1 MAESEKADWN
11 FFHKMRIGIL
21 TLPLHTNYGGIL
33 QAYALQTVL
42 ERMGHDVCVIDK
54 RRKPLRLPLWKAP
67 LVYGKR
73 VLKNLA
79 GHSFP
84 IFYEQKVNRE
94 ENIVRQNTDKF
105 INRYVKRYIIDD
117 FSELKESDFDAIIV
131 GSDQIWRPKF
141 FKDRIEDAYLKFAEG
156 WNIKRIAYAAS
167 FGTDE
172 WEYSVAQTK
181 ECARLLK
188 LFDAV
193 SVREASGVDL
203 CREHFGVESRHVLDP
218 TMLLSMEDYVRLF
231 EAAHTPKSPG
241 TLLCYILDET
251 TEKAALVEN
260 IAKERGLAPFR
271 INSKV
276 EDRIAPVAER
286 IQPSVEQWLRGFYD
300 AEFVVTDS
308 FHACVFSI
316 LFNKCFVAVGNDER
330 GQARFTSLFNMFGI
344 EADFK
349 SAYLVDW
356 KQANNRL
363 NKYRQESV
371 YQLERINVF

>member
-1 MAESEKADWN
+1 MK
-11 FFHKMRIGIL
+11 IGIL

-42 ERMGHDVCVIDK
+42 ERMGHEVCLIEK
-54 RRKPLRLPLWKAP
+54 KRKPLRLPMWKAP

-79 GHSFP
+79 GHPYP

-94 ENIVRQNTDKF
+94 EPITRQNTDLF
-105 INRYVKRYIIDD
+105 IKRYIKRRIVND
-117 FSELKESDFDAIIV
+117 FSELKESDFDAIVV
-131 GSDQIWRPKF
+131 GSDQIWRPKYF
-141 FKDRIEDAYLKFAEG
+141 NGNIEDAYLKFAEG

-172 WEYSVAQTK
+172 WEYTAAQTK

-188 LFDAV
+188 QFDAV

-203 CREHFGVESRHVLDP
+203 CRKHFDVEARHVLDP
-218 TMLLSMEDYVRLF
+218 TMLLTAEDYIRLF
-231 EAAHTPKSPG
+231 ETAGTPKSPG

-251 TEKAALVEN
+251 PEKATLIER
-260 IAKERGLAPFR
+260 IAQKRKLATFR

-276 EDRIAPVAER
+276 EDKTAPIAER
-286 IQPSVEQWLRGFYD
+286 IQPPVEQWLRGFHD

-316 LFNKCFVAVGNDER
+316 LFQKPFFVMGNKGR
-330 GQARFTSLFNMFGI
+330 GLSRFTSLLGLFSLEDRLISTVAETDSLETAIQWNNI
-344 EADFK
+344 ETTLNILRQK
-349 SAYLVDW
+349 STDV
-356 KQANNRL
+356 
-363 NKYRQESV
+363 
-371 YQLERINVF
+371 II

>member
-1 MAESEKADWN
+1 
-11 FFHKMRIGIL
+11 MRIGIL

-42 ERMGHDVCVIDK
+42 ERLGHEVCLIEK
-54 RRKPLRLPLWKAP
+54 KRKPLRLPMWKAP

-79 GHSFP
+79 GHPYP

-94 ENIVRQNTDKF
+94 EPITRQNTDLF
-105 INRYVKRYIIDD
+105 IKRYIKRRIVND
-117 FSELKESDFDAIIV
+117 FSELKESDFDAIVV
-131 GSDQIWRPKF
+131 GSDQIWRPKYF
-141 FKDRIEDAYLKFAEG
+141 NGNIEDAYLKFAEG

-172 WEYSVAQTK
+172 WEYTAAQTK

-188 LFDAV
+188 QFDAV

-203 CREHFGVESRHVLDP
+203 CRKHFGVEARHVLDP
-218 TMLLSMEDYVRLF
+218 TMLLSAEDYIRLF
-231 EAAHTPKSPG
+231 ETAGTPKSPG

-251 TEKAALVEN
+251 PEKATLIER
-260 IAKERGLAPFR
+260 IAKERKLATFR

-276 EDRIAPVAER
+276 EDKTAPITER
-286 IQPSVEQWLRGFYD
+286 IQPPVEQWLRGFHD
-300 AEFVVTDS
+300 AELVVTDS

-316 LFNKCFVAVGNDER
+316 LFHKLFFVVGNKKR
-330 GQARFTSLFNMFGI
+330 GLSRFTSLLGMFGLEDRLI
-344 EADFK
+344 STVTETDSFETEIQWDSIDTPLDTLRQK
-349 SAYLVDW
+349 STDV
-356 KQANNRL
+356 
-363 NKYRQESV
+363 
-371 YQLERINVF
+371 II

>member
-1 MAESEKADWN
+1 MK
-11 FFHKMRIGIL
+11 IGIL

-42 ERMGHDVCVIDK
+42 ERMGHEVCLIEK
-54 RRKPLRLPLWKAP
+54 KRKPLRLPMWKAP

-79 GHSFP
+79 GHPYP

-94 ENIVRQNTDKF
+94 EPITRQNTDLF
-105 INRYVKRYIIDD
+105 IKRYIKRRIVND
-117 FSELKESDFDAIIV
+117 FSELKESDFDAIVV
-131 GSDQIWRPKF
+131 GSDQIWRPKYF
-141 FKDRIEDAYLKFAEG
+141 NGNIEDAYLKFAEG

-172 WEYSVAQTK
+172 WEYTAAQTK

-188 LFDAV
+188 QFDAV

-203 CREHFGVESRHVLDP
+203 CRKHFGVEARHVLDP
-218 TMLLSMEDYVRLF
+218 TMLLSAEDYIRLF
-231 EAAHTPKSPG
+231 ETAGTPKSPG

-251 TEKAALVEN
+251 PEKTAWIN
-260 IAKERGLAPFR
+260 QIAKERNLVPFR

-276 EDRIAPVAER
+276 EDRTAPIAER
-286 IQPSVEQWLRGFYD
+286 IQPPVEQWLRGFHD

-316 LFNKCFVAVGNDER
+316 LFHKPFIVMGNKGR
-330 GQARFTSLFNMFGI
+330 GLSRFTSLLSLFGL
-344 EADFK
+344 E
-349 SAYLVDW
+349 
-356 KQANNRL
+356 NRL
-363 NKYRQESV
+363 ISTVAETGSLETAIQWNSIDTILNTLRQKSTD
-371 YQLERINVF
+371 III